1 MNTTSPPLVRLAF
14 PQLERAIPCEP
25 GETVL
30 ESARRHGVR
39 IVGAC
44 GGRGSCGSC
53 EVRIVEGEHAVS
65 NEADDGDYTCRARSA
80 KTSPA
85 AWVRACRIRPGSD
98 CTIEI
103 SPRSLAAVVRTDAT
117 PDARE
122 VLVPDTVIG
131 SRDVELSAPALD
143 DAECDV
149 SRLLRALGLPN
160 GAFDLAAAREM
171 PTRLR
176 EHRWKVRAR
185 LRGDRLI
192 GVTAPGRPNLG
203 LAIDLGTTNVAG
215 FLVDLD
221 SGGQLAT
228 LAIENP
234 QGAWGADLITRI
246 DAAARSK
253 ESFAALRDGAREAI
267 DVLAHDLCRAVD
279 ADTDDIVDA
288 AVCGNTAMHHL
299 LLGLPVASLGRSPF
313 VAALRDALDV
323 EAREIGLA
331 FCAGARVHFAPN
343 VGGFVG
349 GDHCAA
355 LLATQAQW
363 SGARTALV
371 LDIGTNT
378 EITLV
383 HDGALHSA
391 SCPSGPAL
399 EGGNIRCGMR
409 AAEGAIE
416 RVAVDRDG
424 AFSLRMI
431 GRSAPL
437 GLCGSG
443 VVDAIAALRG
453 VGALDDRGRLIRA
466 HRHVHS
472 LEGKAVARLAPG
484 VLFTQDDVRS
494 VQLAKA
500 AIRTAT
506 ELLLQRA
513 RCEAADIERFVVA
526 GAFGAWLDVGRC
538 IEIGLFPELPRERF
552 VQVGNAAGAGI
563 RRMLVSESARKRAR
577 EIARQCRY
585 VELSTTPEFQKTFLR
600 CIGFD
605 RGTDARRTA

>member
-1 MNTTSPPLVRLAF
+1 VNASSPPLALAF
-14 PQLERAIPCEP
+14 PQLERTIGCAS

-53 EVRIVEGEHAVS
+53 EIRIVEGEDAVS
-65 NEADDGDYTCRARSA
+65 NEANDGDDSYLAHPA
-80 KTSPA
+80 KTPPV
-85 AWVRACRIRPGSD
+85 AWVRACRTRPGSD
-98 CTIEI
+98 CTVEI
-103 SPRSLAAVVRTDAT
+103 SPRSLAPIVRTDAT

-122 VLVPDTVIG
+122 ALAPDTVIG
-131 SRDVELSAPALD
+131 SRDVELSAPTLD

-149 SRLLRALGLPN
+149 SRLLRALELPDD
-160 GAFDLAAAREM
+160 AFDLAAAREM

-185 LRGDRLI
+185 LRGGRLI
-192 GVTAPGRPNLG
+192 GVAAPGRPNLG

-221 SGGQLAT
+221 SGRQLAT

-253 ESFAALRDGAREAI
+253 ESFAALRDAAREAI

-313 VAALRDALDV
+313 VAALSDALDV

-355 LLATQAQW
+355 LLATQIQW
-363 SGARTALV
+363 SDARTALV

-378 EITLV
+378 EITLI

-416 RVAVDRDG
+416 HVAVGDDG
-424 AFSLRMI
+424 TFGLRVI

-443 VVDAIAALRG
+443 VVDTIAALRG
-453 VGALDDRGRLIRA
+453 IGALDDRGRLIRE

-472 LEGKAVARLAPG
+472 LDGKAAARLAPG

-538 IEIGLFPELPRERF
+538 IEIGLFPALARERF

-563 RRMLVSESARKRAR
+563 RRILVSESARRHAR
-577 EIARQCRY
+577 EIARRCRY
-585 VELSTTPEFQKTFLR
+585 LELSTTPEFQKTFLR

-605 RGTDARRTA
+605 RGTGARRPT

>member
-1 MNTTSPPLVRLAF
+1 MNPASSTPVRLAF
-14 PQLERAIPCEP
+14 PQLERGIPCEA

-53 EVRIVEGEHAVS
+53 EIRIVDAEPAAS
-65 NEADDGDYTCRARSA
+65 NEADHGSTPERPAGA
-80 KTSPA
+80 SPG
-85 AWVRACRIRPGSD
+85 AWVRACRVHPESD

-103 SPRSLAAVVRTDAT
+103 SPRSLASIVRTDAL
-117 PDARE
+117 PDAQE
-122 VLVPDTVIG
+122 ALVPDTLVG
-131 SRDVELSAPALD
+131 CRDVELPPPTLED
-143 DAECDV
+143 VECDL
-149 SRLLRALGLPN
+149 SRLLRALGLPDD
-160 GAFDLAAAREM
+160 AFDLAVACEA
-171 PTRLR
+171 PARLR
-176 EHRWKVRAR
+176 RHRWKVRAR
-185 LRGDRLI
+185 LRGERLI
-192 GVTAPGRPNLG
+192 GVASPGRPNLG
-203 LAIDLGTTNVAG
+203 LAVDLGTTNIAG

-221 SGGQLAT
+221 SGRQLAA

-234 QGAWGADLITRI
+234 QAAWGADLITRI
-246 DAAARSK
+246 DAAARSE
-253 ESFAALRDGAREAI
+253 ESRAALRAGVREAI
-267 DVLAHDLCRAVD
+267 DVIAHDLCRAVD
-279 ADTDDIVDA
+279 AGTDDVVDA

-299 LLGLPVASLGRSPF
+299 LLGLPVAALGRSPF
-313 VAALRDALDV
+313 VPAVRDALDV
-323 EAREIGLA
+323 PAREIGLR

-355 LLATQAQW
+355 LLATQPRW
-363 SGARTALV
+363 NDARTALV

-378 EITLV
+378 EITLIRDATM
-383 HDGALHSA
+383 HTA

-416 RVAVDRDG
+416 HVAIDGDG
-424 AFSLRMI
+424 AFALRVI

-443 VVDAIAALRG
+443 VVDALAALRRA
-453 VGALDDRGRLIRA
+453 GALDDGGRLIRT

-472 LEGKAVARLAPG
+472 LDGKAAARLAPG

-506 ELLLQRA
+506 ELLLRRA
-513 RCEAADIERFVVA
+513 GCEAADVERFIVA
-526 GAFGAWLDVGRC
+526 GAFGAWLDVERC
-538 IEIGLFPELPRERF
+538 IEIGLFPDLPRERF

-563 RRMLVSESARKRAR
+563 RRMLVSEDARARAR
-577 EIARQCRY
+577 EIARRCRY
-585 VELSTTPEFQKTFLR
+585 IEISTAPEFQKTFLR

-605 RGTDARRTA
+605 GGAIARRAT